1 MGKLSSQARA
11 EDVDQRRLAEEL
23 KGATMDCVNAVGV
36 DLNTASPAILER
48 LRSGLG
54 IFGVSSSGFQV
65 EASVRVPCTS
75 FGTHLQ
81 GYSPML
87 PLDAVERAN

>member
-23 KGATMDCVNAVGV
+23 RGATMDCVNAVGV

-48 LRSGLG
+48 LRSVWAVLGLELW
-54 IFGVSSSGFQV
+54 VPGFAFRYRFVVQDK
-65 EASVRVPCTS
+65 
-75 FGTHLQ
+75 G
-81 GYSPML
+81 
-87 PLDAVERAN
+87 